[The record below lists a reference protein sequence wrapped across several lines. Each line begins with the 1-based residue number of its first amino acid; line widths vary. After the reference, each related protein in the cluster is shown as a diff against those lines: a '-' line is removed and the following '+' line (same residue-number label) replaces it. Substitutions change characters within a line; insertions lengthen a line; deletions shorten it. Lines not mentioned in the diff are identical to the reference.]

1 MKAKEKTKEE
11 IIKELG
17 QRIAELENS
26 ETLRKRAEESLKESL
41 SMTSSMVEAFDGLVY
56 ICSENYEVEFANK
69 RLIERTGYNP
79 IGQKCYKALHNLDEI
94 CPWCV
99 NERVFKGETVRWEVQ
114 SPKDN
119 HWYYIVNTPIYHTDG
134 SLSKMAMIQDI
145 TERKQIEEKLRRVH
159 DELEI
164 RVRNRTS
171 ELTKTN
177 KILQDE
183 IT

>member
-1 MKAKEKTKEE
+1 MKAKGKTEEKFLKEPS
-11 IIKELG
+11 
-17 QRIAELENS
+17 QRITELENS

-41 SMTSSMVEAFDGLVY
+41 SRTSSMVEAFDGLVY
-56 ICSENYEVEFANK
+56 ICSKNYEVEFANK

-79 IGQKCYKALHNLDEI
+79 IGQKCYKALHTLDEI

-99 NERVFKGETVRWEVQ
+99 NERVLKGEAVRWEVQ

-134 SLSKMAMIQDI
+134 SVSKMAMIQDI
-145 TERKQIEEKLRRVH
+145 TERKQIEEKLRRAH

-164 RVRNRTS
+164 QVRNRTS